1 MGFSRLDY
9 WSGLPFSS
17 PGGLPNPGSN
27 PHLLHWQVDLYH
39 WTTRE
44 ARVLGRP
51 WGMLSASFNMVEA
64 FSQSFSLFLCLSL
77 FLHTHTHTHTQ
88 SLSWHKHTGKCF
100 DPVATLFSFSWAQ
113 GPLHRLMFIW
123 TYLYV
128 LLLSQWIPY
137 FFYEQLLIP
146 GYNGNILGNTL
157 FFHCCAE
164 ELSEILKYFKW
175 WWVSLF

>member
-17 PGGLPNPGSN
+17 PEGLPNPGSN

-77 FLHTHTHTHTQ
+77 FLHTHTHTHTHTVSHDTSTLENVLIQ
-88 SLSWHKHTGKCF
+88 WPLCLAFLGHKDHCTDLCSFGLICMVCFLASEFLISFMNSYSFQDTMETSL
-100 DPVATLFSFSWAQ
+100 VILFSFIAVQRSYQ
-113 GPLHRLMFIW
+113 KF
-123 TYLYV
+123 
-128 LLLSQWIPY
+128 
-137 FFYEQLLIP
+137 
-146 GYNGNILGNTL
+146 
-157 FFHCCAE
+157 
-164 ELSEILKYFKW
+164 
-175 WWVSLF
+175 